1 MPAPMAT
8 TPPADAPLPPRERLE
23 HLRERYGALPYIGRL
38 LLFYGTA
45 LLVGVFLVPL
55 VLWVAGNRIL
65 GPYVHGQNL
74 HAGPM
79 ALLGDFLTGLGHG
92 SSIFWAVAL
101 GPAAFLLLLRLLLR
115 LVRFLGGE
123 RDED

>member
-1 MPAPMAT
+1 MPAPMPT
-8 TPPADAPLPPRERLE
+8 TPPAEAPLPPRERLE
-23 HLRERYGALPYIGRL
+23 QLRERYGALPHVGRL
-38 LLFYGTA
+38 LLLYAAA

-55 VLWVAGNRIL
+55 ALWVAGNRIL
-65 GPYVHGQNL
+65 GPYVQGQNS

-92 SSIFWAVAL
+92 SAIFWAVAL
-101 GPAAFLLLLRLLLR
+101 GPAVFLLLLRLLVR
-115 LVRFLGGE
+115 LVRALGEE